1 MYKELQMNWVRTQA
15 ATHQT
20 PEWEIALNAANLLV
34 RTKWNTPEWH
44 ERAHRTAHALA
55 VAVMATP
62 ALAGYFDEEW
72 LETAKQWP
80 EDDYRQYYYRSTV
93 FSQYFAV
100 AYSNL
105 LFPKPETVL
114 LPEIAAT
121 FREIKHNAGMQ
132 GHPIALRV
140 VHTAIGLEPV
150 VAIEYSVPTNDMYP
164 HYQWSYYMNTPEG
177 LAAIRRDY
185 AAYL

>member
-15 ATHQT
+15 AIHQT

-62 ALAGYFDEEW
+62 ALQTYFDEEW

-80 EDDYRQYYYRSTV
+80 EEHTSYYSRRTV

-100 AYSNL
+100 AYLNL

-150 VAIEYSVPTNDMYP
+150 VAIEYPVPTNDVYP